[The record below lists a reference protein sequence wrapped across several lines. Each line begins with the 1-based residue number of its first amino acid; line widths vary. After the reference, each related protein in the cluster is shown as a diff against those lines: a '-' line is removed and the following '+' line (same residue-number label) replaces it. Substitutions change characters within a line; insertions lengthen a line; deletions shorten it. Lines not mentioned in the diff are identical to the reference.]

1 MFHKQKENKKNQE
14 ILLDI
19 KNEIATITLNRPQHG
34 NSLTISMVTK
44 FLETFNK
51 VTSDP
56 IIRII
61 VVTGTGKYFC
71 TGLDLRDDNVNVE
84 EGIRFFQTVK
94 ECPKPVIAKING
106 PVFGGGIGFMFTMDI
121 RIALSDTYFSFKEVK
136 RGLVPAIISQYI
148 IPEVGIFKTKQYMLT
163 GEIISADQAL
173 SNNFLTCIAKDLKEL
188 DNKVNE
194 YINELLSSAP
204 GAMSTIKKLVKVV
217 SSNNDDDTKINY
229 IKQVF
234 SDVMNSE
241 EAAFGLKALR
251 RKEQPNWSKF
261 LSKL

>member
-1 MFHKQKENKKNQE
+1 MSHRQKENIKNQE

-19 KNEIATITLNRPQHG
+19 ENEVATITLNRPQHG
-34 NSLTISMVTK
+34 NSLTISMVTE
-44 FLETFNK
+44 FLEAFNK

-56 IIRII
+56 SVRII

-71 TGLDLRDDNVNVE
+71 TGLDLKGHNVNIE

-106 PVFGGGIGFMFTMDI
+106 PAFGGGVGFMFTMDI
-121 RIALSDTYFSFKEVK
+121 RIALSNAYFSFKEVK

-148 IPEVGIFKTKQYMLT
+148 IPEVGIFKTKQFMLT
-163 GEIISADQAL
+163 GEIISTDQAL
-173 SNNFLTCIAKDLKEL
+173 SSNFLTCTAKNLKEL
-188 DNKVNE
+188 DNKVNK

-217 SSNNDDDTKINY
+217 NSNNDENIKINY

-234 SDVMNSE
+234 SDMMNSE
-241 EAAFGLKALR
+241 EVAFGLNALR
-251 RKEQPNWSKF
+251 KKEQPNWSKF